1 MKQLRKVVI
10 KKKTVPKSAPL
21 LSLGRGLTRRVAG
34 PPGPASGYHGPTI
47 SLYDTTR
54 RRRDEKYD
62 AGLATSQNC
71 PAYTD
76 LFGFFSKNDNALD
89 FLIEVAKNHLQTWGS
104 KPPTF
109 MLCNRNLT
117 KGLTMNPEKT
127 KYVTIGPMANRAGS
141 RPRDVVIPRLEFHQ
155 HPQVQ
160 SQRWNG
166 TARLT
171 APPHACRPVARFNV
185 LSFMVSTLDCKHA
198 SL

>member
-1 MKQLRKVVI
+1 MGHLSRVMMRQLHHRHAPASRLSPLKNMKQLRKVVI
-10 KKKTVPKSAPL
+10 KKKQYPN
-21 LSLGRGLTRRVAG
+21 
-34 PPGPASGYHGPTI
+34 
-47 SLYDTTR
+47 R
-54 RRRDEKYD
+54 RRRYSAWAAASLGESPDRPGRPQAITVRQSPCTPRRTRSRWDEKYD

-127 KYVTIGPMANRAGS
+127 KYVTIGPMANRSWQPAPS
-141 RPRDVVIPRLEFHQ
+141 CRH
-155 HPQVQ
+155 
-160 SQRWNG
+160 
-166 TARLT
+166 TA
-171 APPHACRPVARFNV
+171 A
-185 LSFMVSTLDCKHA
+185 
-198 SL
+198 